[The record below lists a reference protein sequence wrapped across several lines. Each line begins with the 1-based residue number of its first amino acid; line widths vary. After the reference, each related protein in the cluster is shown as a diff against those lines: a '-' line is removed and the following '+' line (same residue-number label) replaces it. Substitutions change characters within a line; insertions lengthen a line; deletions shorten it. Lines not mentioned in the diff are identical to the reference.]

1 VTAQSSP
8 PVVPPPAS
16 RVRRLARAALT
27 RAARAD
33 SIWGAA
39 VIGELDEAHSE
50 WAAVRWAMSG
60 LRVAWWERRRRRREA
75 AAAPLAAARL
85 ARRIGLTAL
94 AVSVALITVN
104 WLVAT
109 VIPIPSGSMEP
120 AIWIGDRVLVDKL
133 SFHLTGLHRGDV
145 VVVAMSQPQPRQLIK
160 RVVGLPGDRI
170 ECRADAVYRNGVPI
184 PAAAAGAGTCDPVT
198 VPAGS
203 MYLLG
208 DHVLV
213 SVDSRRFGPVAQSTV
228 VGRVVGRV
236 WPWSRRSAADAS

>member
-1 VTAQSSP
+1 
-8 PVVPPPAS
+8 
-16 RVRRLARAALT
+16 
-27 RAARAD
+27 
-33 SIWGAA
+33 
-39 VIGELDEAHSE
+39 
-50 WAAVRWAMSG
+50 
-60 LRVAWWERRRRRREA
+60 
-75 AAAPLAAARL
+75 
-85 ARRIGLTAL
+85 
-94 AVSVALITVN
+94 
-104 WLVAT
+104 
-109 VIPIPSGSMEP
+109 MEP

-236 WPWSRRSAADAS
+236 CPWSRRSAADDS